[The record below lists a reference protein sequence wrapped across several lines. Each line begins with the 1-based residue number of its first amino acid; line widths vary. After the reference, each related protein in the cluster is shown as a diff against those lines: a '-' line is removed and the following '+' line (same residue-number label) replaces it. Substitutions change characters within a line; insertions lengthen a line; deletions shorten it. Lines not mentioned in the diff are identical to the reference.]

1 MNRLSGEIALVTG
14 SSGGG
19 LGAEIA
25 RLFAREGAAVAVTG
39 RSAER
44 GGKLA
49 EELRNEG
56 HTAVFVPADLTVRQD
71 CSRLVTTCVN
81 ELGGLSILVN
91 CAVSLRT
98 GADGPVG
105 TVGEDIWDEMFRINA
120 TAAMWLCQEAVAHMT
135 QAGQGSIVNVTS
147 RTALRGTPDLAAY
160 SASKAALEGL
170 TRSVAMDYSRAG
182 VRCNAVAPGF
192 ITGKERVG
200 DLDPVVRERFQA
212 MHLTRMP
219 TTLDVANAVLFLASD
234 EAGAITGVTLPVDG
248 GGSAVRGLT
257 LG

>member
-1 MNRLSGEIALVTG
+1 MRLQGETALVTG

-25 RLFAREGAAVAVTG
+25 RLFAREGASIMITG
-39 RSAER
+39 RSKDR
-44 GGKLA
+44 GAALA
-49 EELRNEG
+49 GELRAAG
-56 HTAVFVPADLTVRQD
+56 YRAAFKSADLSVRAD
-71 CSRLVTTCVN
+71 CTRLVAATAT
-81 ELGGLSILVN
+81 ELGGPSILVN

-98 GADGPVG
+98 PDDGPVG
-105 TVGEDIWDEMFRINA
+105 TVGDEIWDEMFRTNT
-120 TAAMWLCQEAVAHMT
+120 TAAMWLCQEVVPLMT
-135 QAGQGSIVNVTS
+135 AAGRGSIVNVTS

-170 TRSVAMDYSRAG
+170 TRSIAMDYSRAG
-182 VRCNAVAPGF
+182 VRCNAVAPGY

-200 DLDPVVRERFQA
+200 ELDPRTRERFEA

-219 TTLDVANAVLFLASD
+219 TTQDVANAVLFLASD